1 MCRLKL
7 KWTRRALQQL
17 TNAQDYISQNNPTA
31 AKQIATRIVDATQLL
46 LTQPMMGRKGRV
58 TGTYE
63 WVVKQTPYLIVYTT
77 NDNTLQILRVIH
89 SKQNWPMFLK

>member
-17 TNAQDYISQNNPTA
+17 TNAQDYISQDNPTA

>member
-1 MCRLKL
+1 LKL

>member
-7 KWTRRALQQL
+7 KWTKRALQQL
-17 TNAQDYISQNNPTA
+17 VNAQYYISQDNPIA
-31 AKQIATRIVDATQLL
+31 ANQVATRIVDATQLL

-63 WVVKQTPYLIVYTT
+63 WVVKQTPYLIVYTI
-77 NDNTLQILRVIH
+77 NNNTLQILRVIH
-89 SKQNWPMFLK
+89 SKQNWSAFLK